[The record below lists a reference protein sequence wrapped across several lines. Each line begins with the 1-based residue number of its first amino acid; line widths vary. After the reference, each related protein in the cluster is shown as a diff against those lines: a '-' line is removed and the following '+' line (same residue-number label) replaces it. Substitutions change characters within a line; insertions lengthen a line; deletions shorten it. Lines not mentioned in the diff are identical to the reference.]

1 MAALR
6 LALVPF
12 DTGRAGPRRG
22 KPVLVWAEGLC
33 CESAAVVDPGVAAAI
48 ASWAPAKCVPVEPAE
63 LVLSTAKAWVTTTV
77 PTSASD
83 ARRLLRAVVWLA
95 VWVYSS
101 IGDLDAE
108 TVLCPTNTELWA
120 VKENKHRSAAWRR
133 DTRAG
138 LRRVGRAV
146 NPDGWPAVPQS
157 LNRASDSHPVT
168 APLKNRRF
176 KLVAGLTG
184 YTHRPARMWIA
195 AGSLGAG
202 LAGTELGSAHV
213 DDVVDEGDRLAI
225 RVRGRNSRIV
235 PVRACWTDTLK
246 EAVAATKAEQN
257 SRFVV
262 PKGRNSV
269 YRFVKGIAPVN
280 GSPLGL
286 SRARATWLTA
296 HLTAGTPL
304 AVLKIIAG
312 PLSGEHPRRAG

>member
-1 MAALR
+1 MSR
-6 LALVPF
+6 
-12 DTGRAGPRRG
+12 
-22 KPVLVWAEGLC
+22 
-33 CESAAVVDPGVAAAI
+33 AAVVDPGVAAAI
-48 ASWAPAKCVPVEPAE
+48 ASWAPAKCVPAEQAE

-157 LNRASDSHPVT
+157 LNRPVT
-168 APLKNRRF
+168 HIPYGTSEEQTF

-202 LAGTELGSAHV
+202 LAGTELGSAQV

-280 GSPLGL
+280 GSPLGF
-286 SRARATWLTA
+286 SRVRATWLTA

-304 AVLKIIAG
+304 AALKIIAG
-312 PLSGEHPRRAG
+312 PLSVNTLDGLVDAATETFTADTAYLQGFGP